1 MERALWDL
9 FFHLLLLF
17 LFPVDFFPSERCS
30 GCLFNLKKKKK
41 KRHTCSWR
49 KKERSKYEEKKSSVE
64 VVGDTIL
71 GILLFLRGTNSVG
84 RTKVKRC
91 DEK

>member
-30 GCLFNLKKKKK
+30 GCLFNLKKKNGIHVAGE
-41 KRHTCSWR
+41 KRKEVNMR
-49 KKERSKYEEKKSSVE
+49 KKS
-64 VVGDTIL
+64 
-71 GILLFLRGTNSVG
+71 LLQT
-84 RTKVKRC
+84 
-91 DEK
+91 

>member
-1 MERALWDL
+1 MERALWDY

-17 LFPVDFFPSERCS
+17 LFSVDFFPSERCS
-30 GCLFNLKKKKK
+30 GCLFNLKKKKW
-41 KRHTCSWR
+41 HTCSWR

>member
-1 MERALWDL
+1 MERALWD

-17 LFPVDFFPSERCS
+17 PFPVDFFPSERCS
-30 GCLFNLKKKKK
+30 GCLFNLKKKK
-41 KRHTCSWR
+41 RHTCSWR
-49 KKERSKYEEKKSSVE
+49 KKERSKHEEKKSSAD

-71 GILLFLRGTNSVG
+71 GILLFLCGTNSAG

>member
-1 MERALWDL
+1 MERALWDF

-17 LFPVDFFPSERCS
+17 LFPLDFFPSERCS
-30 GCLFNLKKKKK
+30 GCLFNLKKKKW
-41 KRHTCSWR
+41 HTCSWR

>member
-1 MERALWDL
+1 MERALWD

-17 LFPVDFFPSERCS
+17 SFPVDFFPSERCS
-30 GCLFNLKKKKK
+30 GCLFNLKKKKW
-41 KRHTCSWR
+41 HTCSWR

-71 GILLFLRGTNSVG
+71 GILLFLRGTNSAG

>member
-1 MERALWDL
+1 MERALWDF

-30 GCLFNLKKKKK
+30 GCLFNLKKKKW
-41 KRHTCSWR
+41 HTCSCR
-49 KKERSKYEEKKSSVE
+49 KKERSKHEEKKSSAE